1 MEIASYD
8 FDWSL
13 KLDTMYLM
21 RVLRGARALSQE
33 VNKDFGMTIFSL
45 LDTFATLTSE
55 GNHCLSL
62 SVLI

>member
-33 VNKDFGMTIFSL
+33 LKQEET
-45 LDTFATLTSE
+45 
-55 GNHCLSL
+55 
-62 SVLI
+62 